1 MIKVNIIYKEYEEI
15 LLTFYN
21 NYNEYLI
28 NFVIP

>member
-21 NYNEYLI
+21 NYNEYLLTL
-28 NFVIP
+28 